1 MVNNCESRKNNIASH
16 YLMRKLSDG
25 RNRDEMTVAEDAEW
39 IAGRASNV
47 KINNIM
53 LNAVMDKVK
62 LLIICEI
69 RYIFF

>member
-1 MVNNCESRKNNIASH
+1 
-16 YLMRKLSDG
+16 MRKLSDG